1 MSQFAEKV
9 PLTGRN
15 SGILTYGI
23 LAFIWF
29 GLRTQAQYESL
40 PPPPPIPPLPAPPF
54 PPSESCV
61 EIEERND

>member
-23 LAFIWF
+23 LAFVWF
-29 GLRTQAQYESL
+29 SLRTQAQYESL
-40 PPPPPIPPLPAPPF
+40 SPLPTPPF
-54 PPSESCV
+54 LPSESCV